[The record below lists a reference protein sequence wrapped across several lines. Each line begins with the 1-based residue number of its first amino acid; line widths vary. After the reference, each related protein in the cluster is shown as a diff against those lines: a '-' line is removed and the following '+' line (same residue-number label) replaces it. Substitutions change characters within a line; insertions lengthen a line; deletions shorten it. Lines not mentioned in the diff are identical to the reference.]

1 MARNNR
7 RNAKKEKFV
16 YKSGVADQMPSYVSA
31 MVNPFDEKAV
41 GTKIHDA
48 NATDT
53 FSYQLRGFYNMQV
66 NDVGTGA
73 LEIRPNIYQT
83 FKLINGYLAAAPTTP
98 CINGSGIVDA
108 AIVGGT
114 DVTFFDASGYT
125 SLAAITDRYRIVSW
139 GVRIINMEAALGSKG
154 RIILRELST
163 SGTSGGDDINE
174 VVDSMVALPNTH
186 DLDITVI
193 PTHIG
198 EQYQDFKDGNS
209 SYTDALAGYKSIGIS
224 LIGFDEA
231 AAATSETR
239 LNIEYV
245 FNLEIIPLL
254 ATIGMRLS
262 TGAAPHSHAVLEAV
276 HNTRTQ
282 LSLVHPTP
290 SLWSR
295 IKAVASSALK
305 SVGNYALDHIT
316 GGLSSVAQQALQNLA
331 PAQRVLAPAKP
342 RLTITNG

>member
-16 YKSGVADQMPSYVSA
+16 FKSGVADQMPSYVSA

-48 NATDT
+48 NASDT
-53 FSYQLRGFYNMQV
+53 FCYQVRGYYNMQV
-66 NDVGTGA
+66 NDVGSGY
-73 LEIRPNIYQT
+73 LEVRPNIYQA
-83 FKLINGYLAAAPTTP
+83 FRLVNGYLAAAPTTP
-98 CINGSGIVDA
+98 TVNGAGIVDA
-108 AIVGGT
+108 AAAGGDIT
-114 DVTFFDASGYT
+114 LFDVSGYT
-125 SLAAITDRYRIVSW
+125 SLAALTDRYRIVSW
-139 GVRIINMEAALGSKG
+139 GIRIINMEAALGSKG

-163 SGTSGGDDINE
+163 TGGSAGDDTNE
-174 VVDSMVALPNTH
+174 VVDSIVALPNTH
-186 DLDITVI
+186 NLDITVI
-193 PTHIG
+193 PSHIG

-209 SYTDALAGYKSIGIS
+209 SYSDALAGYKSIGIS

-245 FNLEIIPLL
+245 YNLEVIPLL

-295 IKAVASSALK
+295 VKAVASSALK

-316 GGLSSVAQQALQNLA
+316 GGLSSIAQQALQNLA
-331 PAQRVLAPAKP
+331 PTRRAIAPARP